1 MILPTGASSFTEAI
15 QMGTETYHVLKKVIT
30 KKYGIDGK
38 LLLPFVALE
47 LTASCQRR

>member
-15 QMGTETYHVLKKVIT
+15 KMGTETYHILKKVIT

-38 LLLPFVALE
+38 SDCSLRVAE
-47 LTASCQRR
+47 S